1 MVSFIICDDNRKINQ
16 SINEVVD
23 KAMMK
28 NKIPYRKLSFLDYDT
43 QFMKVIDE
51 NLPNKVYILDI
62 ETPTSS
68 GIDIV
73 RKIREKDFNSIIIFL
88 TSHDE
93 LGYTILKQEFMFL
106 AFICKFDDYQNKLAK
121 AIKKALQ
128 IVGQKRILNINDRG
142 VIYNI
147 PMDDILYI
155 TRDSVDRKCIIKTE
169 YTEFKVNTTLT
180 DLFSELNDTFK
191 QSHRACIVNM
201 KRVRIINKR
210 KREITF
216 NTKETIDLINDEFKK
231 GLVLPEGVKVVE

>member
-1 MVSFIICDDNRKINQ
+1 MVSFIICDDNRKVNQDINA
-16 SINEVVD
+16 VVE
-23 KAMMK
+23 KTMMK
-28 NKIPYRKLSFLDYDT
+28 NKIPYRKISFLDYDA
-43 QFMKVIDE
+43 QFMKIIDE
-51 NLPNKVYILDI
+51 KLPNKIYILDI
-62 ETPTSS
+62 EAPSAS

-121 AIKKALQ
+121 TIKKALQ

-169 YTEFKVNTTLT
+169 YTEFRVNTTLT
-180 DLFSELNDTFK
+180 DLFQELSEKFK
-191 QSHRACIVNM
+191 YSHRACIVNM
-201 KRVRIINKR
+201 KRVRVINKR
-210 KREITF
+210 KREIIF
-216 NTKETIDLINDEFKK
+216 DTKETIDLINEEFKK
-231 GLVLPEGVKVVE
+231 ALGMIEGVKVVE

>member
-216 NTKETIDLINDEFKK
+216 DTKETIDLINDEFKK